1 MSPRRVHIGLP
12 VWLSA
17 LLPARLLARL
27 RQNLRDPEAL
37 AARRALI
44 AGGAQTDPVP
54 EGEAPLEIFVHLS
67 DAGSSVFGH
76 VDLAI
81 GSQVVS
87 YANFDERGNLLFGL
101 IGPGVIALADKA
113 RYIDYALRQ
122 ENKVVLGYQLRLDAD
137 GIARMWAKFQSLCP
151 VLEPFASERELWE
164 QTGRPGPAPDDP
176 ASSLYAATGAAFY
189 KVKKRKYKWYFA
201 LNTNCVS
208 FADELLACVGIDRVR
223 LIGTMT
229 PGEYC
234 AYLERCLGE
243 AGENHFMVLGRRV
256 YADVD
261 RQRGTPAAGASRAR
275 AGGRP
280 SYAAGRGAEAV
291 GQESAPAAGAS
302 RAEIEGGRSMPPGGG
317 HSPGD

>member
-1 MSPRRVHIGLP
+1 MRPRRAHIGLP

-17 LLPARLLARL
+17 LLPSSLLARI
-27 RQNLRDPEAL
+27 RKNLHDPEAL
-37 AARRALI
+37 AAQALL
-44 AGGAQTDPVP
+44 ADSARLERTP
-54 EGEAPLEIFVHLS
+54 EGEIPLEIFVHLS
-67 DAGSSVFGH
+67 DQGSSAFGH

-81 GSQVVS
+81 GDKVVS
-87 YANFDERGNLLFGL
+87 YANFDERGNLLGGL

-113 RYIDYALRQ
+113 PYIDYALRQ

-137 GIARMWAKFQSLCP
+137 GAGRMWAKFQRLCP
-151 VLEPFASERELWE
+151 VLEPFVSERALWE
-164 QTGRPGPAPDDP
+164 QTGRAGPAPSDP
-176 ASSLYAATGAAFY
+176 ASNLYAATGAAFY

-243 AGENHFMVLGRRV
+243 AGENHFMVLARRV

-261 RQRGTPAAGASRAR
+261 RQ
-275 AGGRP
+275 
-280 SYAAGRGAEAV
+280 
-291 GQESAPAAGAS
+291 
-302 RAEIEGGRSMPPGGG
+302 
-317 HSPGD
+317 SPER